1 MSNRCRRCNRKLSN
15 AEALYGWR
23 CAEILGIAE
32 TASKLPYKD
41 FVKLANGVNTVDDL
55 FKDSNLKL
63 NGTQMKA
70 MYAEA
75 IKSLLF
81 GDNDTLDEAMPEMM
95 KIILM
100 DTLRWYS
107 LKEKVKEFP
116 QKFKEYV
123 DAIKKDGFIDGTSK
137 TLAKEEKL
145 GDVSAT
151 GLELLYEYSVKEDA
165 VLDKNGNLIENS
177 RNKQGVENYKHNSE
191 IDMSEYKEYING
203 QDLGSVAEFKFG
215 NTTMDENGCEIIA
228 TYNALVTLGAK
239 EDLCK
244 IAAHYES
251 DGQMLNG
258 TWGTNPYAVE
268 RYFKQRGYEV
278 SRVEGDNILNNKIP
292 DADAYIFSFW
302 NSDKVSGALHTVAVR
317 KTEIGKYVLYNY
329 KGTNKRQENAD
340 SLKSFLDKSDDQPI
354 VLFVINKKN

>member
-55 FKDSNLKL
+55 FKGSNLKL
-63 NGTQMKA
+63 NNTQINA
-70 MYAEA
+70 MYIEA
-75 IKSLLF
+75 IKALLF
-81 GDNDTLDEAMPEMM
+81 EDKKTLDEAMPEMM
-95 KIILM
+95 KIVLM

-107 LKEKVKEFP
+107 LKTKVKEFP

-137 TLAKEEKL
+137 TLAKEGEL
-145 GDVSAT
+145 DDISAT
-151 GLELLYEYSVKEDA
+151 GLELLYEYSGKEAA
-165 VLDKNGNLIENS
+165 VLDKDGNLIEKS
-177 RNKQGVENYKHNSE
+177 SNKQGVKNYKHNSQ

-203 QDLGSVAEFKFG
+203 QDLGNVSKFRFG
-215 NTTMDENGCEIIA
+215 NTTMDENGCEVIA

-258 TWGTNPYAVE
+258 TWGTNPYAIE
-268 RYFKQRGYEV
+268 RYFKQKGYEV
-278 SRVEGDNILNNKIP
+278 SRVEGDDIINNKTP
-292 DADAYIFSFW
+292 EADAYILSFW
-302 NSDKVSGALHTVAVR
+302 NTDRVTSALHTVAAR

-329 KGTNKRQENAD
+329 RGADRRQQNAD
-340 SLKSFLDKSDDQPI
+340 SLQSFLEKSDDQPI
-354 VLFVINKKN
+354 VLFAINKKE

>member
-1 MSNRCRRCNRKLSN
+1 MSNRCRRCNRKLLN

-32 TASKLPYKD
+32 TATKLPYKD
-41 FVKLANGVNTVDDL
+41 FVKLTDSVNTVDDL
-55 FKDSNLKL
+55 FKGSNLKL
-63 NGTQMKA
+63 NDTQMNA
-70 MYAEA
+70 MYIEA
-75 IKSLLF
+75 IKALLF
-81 GDNDTLDEAMPEMM
+81 ENKNTLDEAMPEMM

-107 LKEKVKEFP
+107 LKAKVKEFP

-151 GLELLYEYSVKEDA
+151 GLELLYEYSVQEPA

-177 RNKQGVENYKHNSE
+177 ANKQGVENYKHNSE

-215 NTTMDENGCEIIA
+215 NTTMDKNGCEIIA

-317 KTEIGKYVLYNY
+317 KTEIGKYVFYNH
-329 KGTNKRQENAD
+329 RD
-340 SLKSFLDKSDDQPI
+340 DKKNQKNTDGFKDYIEEKDVQPI
-354 VLFVINKKN
+354 IIFAINKKK